1 VIFGQAAAPFL
12 IGAISGYYDDNLRVA
27 FLMVAPISVI
37 GSAVLF
43 RARKFL
49 DDDMQKIMM
58 AVLVAMQEEN
68 ERKAADAEKAASPA
82 ETPT

>member
-1 VIFGQAAAPFL
+1 
-12 IGAISGYYDDNLRVA
+12 
-27 FLMVAPISVI
+27 M
-37 GSAVLF
+37 LF

-49 DDDMQKIMM
+49 DEDMQKIMM
-58 AVLVAMQEEN
+58 AVLVAMQEEQ